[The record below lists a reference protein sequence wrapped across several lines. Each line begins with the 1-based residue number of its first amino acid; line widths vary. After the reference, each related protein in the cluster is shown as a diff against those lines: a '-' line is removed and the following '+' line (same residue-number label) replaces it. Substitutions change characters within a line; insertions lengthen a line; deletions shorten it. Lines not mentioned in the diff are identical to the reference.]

1 MACTLP
7 ACDVL
12 ADKPIAVAAHIW
24 VGYEP
29 MFLAQREGWLDGQRV
44 QLVETNTATES
55 LKALAEGR
63 VHGAAL
69 TLDEV
74 LKARQD
80 GQRLTVVMA
89 YNISSGADML
99 VARSTL
105 TNLADLKGKRIGYEQ
120 SSVSEL
126 LLSIVLR
133 KAGLARS
140 DVTLLPIS
148 VDKQLDAWRHNELD
162 AAVTYEPVAG
172 ALLAQGGRNLFDSR
186 QIPNTIIDVL
196 AIRSDM
202 IDRHASAIR
211 HLVQSQFK
219 ALDHLTR
226 NPHDAAYRMASHLK
240 LKAAD
245 VLPAFKGLVPVSPTY
260 NRQLLTGEKPELLE
274 TARKLSAVMV
284 AHELLTRDDALD
296 ALFRADLLPAAA
308 ANR

>member
-202 IDRHASAIR
+202 IDRHASSIR

-296 ALFRADLLPAAA
+296 ALFRADLLPAAV